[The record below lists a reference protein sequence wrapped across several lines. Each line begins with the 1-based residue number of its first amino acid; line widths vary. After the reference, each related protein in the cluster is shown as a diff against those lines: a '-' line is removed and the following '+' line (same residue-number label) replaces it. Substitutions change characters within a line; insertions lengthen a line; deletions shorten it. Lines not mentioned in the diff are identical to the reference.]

1 MEGASGARI
10 YDVSLPITRE
20 LPVWPNDPQVDI
32 ASASRIARG
41 DVANVSRFS
50 ISSHTGTH
58 VDAPWHFIDDG
69 ARLADIA
76 IERWIGP
83 CLVVEIP
90 SQDSRIEPSHLNA
103 ITLLADTKRVLF
115 KTSNSALWSES
126 NSEFLES
133 YVALSPAAARWV
145 VAHDIELVGID
156 YLSIESF
163 DDHEHETH
171 RTLLG
176 HGVLVIE
183 GLNLAEVAPGPYL
196 LLCLPLA
203 LAAGDGAPARVLL
216 VEQ

>member
-20 LPVWPNDPQVDI
+20 LPVWPGDPQVDI

-76 IERWIGP
+76 IVRWIGP

-133 YVALSPAAARWV
+133 
-145 VAHDIELVGID
+145 
-156 YLSIESF
+156 
-163 DDHEHETH
+163 
-171 RTLLG
+171 
-176 HGVLVIE
+176 
-183 GLNLAEVAPGPYL
+183 
-196 LLCLPLA
+196 
-203 LAAGDGAPARVLL
+203 
-216 VEQ
+216 